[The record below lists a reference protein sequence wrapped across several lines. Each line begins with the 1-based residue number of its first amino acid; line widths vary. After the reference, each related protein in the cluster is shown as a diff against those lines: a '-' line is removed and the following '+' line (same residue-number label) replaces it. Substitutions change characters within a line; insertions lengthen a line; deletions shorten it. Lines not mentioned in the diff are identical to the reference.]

1 MTEVHFRPNMAGIRS
16 VLKGAGCRAA
26 LQDAADGMADEAN
39 DRARAHFEG
48 NLTVPPYGSAVD
60 EHSHVAVG
68 RVFTRTRMGRL
79 DQARHHTLD
88 GVNH

>member
-1 MTEVHFRPNMAGIRS
+1 MANVEFRPNMGGIRA

-26 LQDAADGMADEAN
+26 LKEAAEGMAGEAN
-39 DRARAHFEG
+39 ARGRSHFRG
-48 NLTVPPYGSAVD
+48 PLAVDPYGSAVD

-68 RVFTRTRMGRL
+68 RVFTRTKMGRL

>member
-1 MTEVHFRPNMAGIRS
+1 MTEVHFKPNMAGIRS
-16 VLKGAGCRAA
+16 VLKGAGCRSA
-26 LQDAADGMADEAN
+26 LKDAADEMAGEAN
-39 DRARAHFEG
+39 SRGRSHFRG
-48 NLTVPPYGSAVD
+48 PLAVDPYGSAVD

-68 RVFTRTRMGRL
+68 RVFTRTEMGRL